1 MGTYGKYS
9 GSIEFAH
16 KTLKEIFL
24 LGWNTKKEWIISN
37 ETETGFQFE
46 GADWWKMPRANDA
59 EGVLRWCSFGS
70 ALVPTENLHKFASS
84 FELTA
89 LSDEYLL
96 DNECFDY
103 HEFFAK
109 HEPSEM
115 QKEKLINLTNED
127 LKKSSSW
134 SGNEITDWEDWIE
147 EADCWL
153 DDLSLNWRC
162 WFFEDG
168 YDYLWKWGNHVFL
181 SDDGLEMHEDNG
193 GVDGDWVKAYTEW
206 LCKAIA
212 NLQNKL

>member
-37 ETETGFQFE
+37 ETDTGFQFE
-46 GADWWKMPRANDA
+46 GADYWKMPRGNGSVEA
-59 EGVLRWCSFGS
+59 VLRWCSFGS
-70 ALVPTENLHKFASS
+70 ALVPTENLHKFCTH
-84 FELTA
+84 FELCA

-103 HEFFAK
+103 DEFFLM

-115 QKEKLINLTNED
+115 QKEKLINLTNEC
-127 LKKSSSW
+127 LAKSSGW
-134 SGNEITDWEDWIE
+134 SGNKITDWEDWVE
-147 EADCWL
+147 EACDWL
-153 DDLSLNWRC
+153 DDLELGWRV
-162 WFFEDG
+162 WFYSEEG
-168 YDYLWKWGNHVFL
+168 YDYLWKWGNHIIL
-181 SDDGLEMHEDNG
+181 EDGELNSYEDPNG
-193 GVDGDWVKAYTEW
+193 GVDSDWVKAYTEW

-212 NLQNKL
+212 NL